1 MDLLC
6 SPADRGYPA
15 DYLLVRIKG
24 RRSRLIRDWKRLT
37 FDAALFDTSPA
48 SIPDGLFKVKSP
60 VSIGAELVRE
70 YRWVYEQ
77 MNRRLREIFAPFF
90 LYTELRTV
98 FMCLRRLKDR
108 KAGAL
113 DELLAT
119 SLLSDRVKDILLVSE
134 DLKAAVERIEEF
146 FSSQS
151 PRYAGLAATLE
162 SEGLRGF
169 EQQFTDRYLTET
181 MRSRV
186 HPIMK
191 EFFSRL
197 IDARNAMS
205 FYKYLRLDLTKLPAV
220 IAGGTI
226 EEAKLLEIAR
236 SDDLVKASAL
246 IQELTGV
253 PVERTDPTSVELA
266 LYRGM
271 TRWLRKAGREP
282 FGVAPILDYL
292 WRCSIEAM
300 NLRVLY
306 YGRDLEREVIAAEI
320 VQP

>member
-1 MDLLC
+1 MELLR

-15 DYLLVRIKG
+15 DYLLARIKG
-24 RRSRLIRDWKRLT
+24 RRSHLIRDWKRLS
-37 FDAALFDTSPA
+37 FDAGLFDASPA

-77 MNRRLREIFAPFF
+77 MNRRLRGIFSPFF

-108 KAGAL
+108 KTGAL
-113 DELLAT
+113 DELLAA
-119 SLLSDRVKDILLVSE
+119 SLLSDTVKDTLMVSE
-134 DLKAAVERIEEF
+134 DLKAAVVRIETF

-151 PRYAGLAATLE
+151 PRFAGLAVTLDK
-162 SEGLRGF
+162 EGLRGV
-169 EQQFTDRYLTET
+169 EQQLTDRYLAET
-181 MRSRV
+181 VRSRL

-205 FYKYLRLDLTKLPAV
+205 LYKYLRLDLTKQPAF
-220 IAGGTI
+220 IDGGTVP
-226 EEAKLLEIAR
+226 EAKLQEIAR
-236 SDDLVKASAL
+236 SDDMVKACAL

-253 PVERTDPTSVELA
+253 PVERPDPTSVELA
-266 LYRGM
+266 LYRSM
-271 TRWLRKAGREP
+271 TRWLRKAGRDP

-300 NLRVLY
+300 NMRILY
-306 YGRDLEREVIAAEI
+306 YGRELEREVIAAEI

>member
-1 MDLLC
+1 MELLC

-15 DYLLVRIKG
+15 DYLLARIKG
-24 RRSRLIRDWKRLT
+24 RRSRLIKDWKRLT
-37 FDAALFDTSPA
+37 FDAGLFDASPP

-60 VSIGAELVRE
+60 VSIGAELIRE

-77 MNRRLREIFAPFF
+77 MNRRLRGIFAPFF

-119 SLLSDRVKDILLVSE
+119 SLLSDRVKDTLLVSE
-134 DLKAAVERIEEF
+134 DLKAAIVSIESF

-151 PRYAGLAATLE
+151 PRYAGLVVTLDT
-162 SEGLRGF
+162 EGLRGF
-169 EQQFTDRYLTET
+169 EQQLTDRYLAET
-181 MRSRV
+181 VSSSI

-191 EFFSRL
+191 GFFSKL

-205 FYKYLRLDLTKLPAV
+205 LYKYLRLDLTKQPAF
-220 IAGGTI
+220 IAGGSI
-226 EEAKLLEIAR
+226 PEAKLQEIAR
-236 SDDLVKASAL
+236 SDDQVKACAL

-253 PVERTDPTSVELA
+253 PVERPDPTSVELA

-271 TRWLRKAGREP
+271 TRWLRKAGRDP

-306 YGRDLEREVIAAEI
+306 YGRELEREVIAAEI

>member
-1 MDLLC
+1 MELLC
-6 SPADRGYPA
+6 SPVDRGYPA
-15 DYLLVRIKG
+15 EYLLARIKG
-24 RRSRLIRDWKRLT
+24 RRARLIRDWKRLI
-37 FDAALFDTSPA
+37 FDAGLFDASPP
-48 SIPDGLFKVKSP
+48 SIPDGMFKIKSP

-77 MNRRLREIFAPFF
+77 MNRQLRRIFAPFF

-119 SLLSDRVKDILLVSE
+119 SLLSDTVKDILLVSE
-134 DLKAAVERIEEF
+134 DLKTAVARIETL

-151 PRYAGLAATLE
+151 PRYAGLAVTLE
-162 SEGLRGF
+162 SEGLRGV
-169 EQQFTDRYLTET
+169 EQQLTDRYLAET
-181 MRSRV
+181 VRSRL
-186 HPIMK
+186 HPLMK

-197 IDARNAMS
+197 IDARNALS
-205 FYKYLRLDLTKLPAV
+205 LYKFLRLDLTKQPTF
-220 IAGGTI
+220 IAGGSVP
-226 EEAKLLEIAR
+226 EARLQEIAK
-236 SDDLVKASAL
+236 SDDLLRACAL

-253 PVERTDPTSVELA
+253 SVDRPDPTSIELA

-271 TRWLRKAGREP
+271 TRWLRKAGRDP

-306 YGRDLEREVIAAEI
+306 YGRDLERETIAAEI